1 MGRSE
6 KLSTLL
12 DHLRILGIVT
22 GLLGG
27 DFNYTHIRNYSN
39 YYVGD
44 TDWYKEG
51 LHIKIAST

>member
-1 MGRSE
+1 MGRNE
-6 KLSTLL
+6 KLITLL

-22 GLLGG
+22 GLLGN
-27 DFNYTHIRNYSN
+27 DFNYIRNYSN

-44 TDWYKEG
+44 TDWYKER